1 MGQLSL
7 LLDRD
12 PHPIFDVLFV
22 VLPLRLGR
30 DTGMLHRVDRLVN
43 GVEENPDVLDQQH
56 LAGLPP
62 LFGRGRLEELHRRG
76 VSLHIITADT
86 NGTVAAQCAALPV
99 EVLVFDGGAV
109 AREKAALVERLGA
122 AETAAVGNG
131 RNDVEMLR
139 AAGLSLA
146 VMGDEGA
153 FTGALLSAHLACRTM
168 EEALD
173 LLLLPHRLKASLR
186 G

>member
-1 MGQLSL
+1 MTIPGWGE
-7 LLDRD
+7 
-12 PHPIFDVLFV
+12 V
-22 VLPLRLGR
+22 
-30 DTGMLHRVDRLVN
+30 RVAHL
-43 GVEENPDVLDQQH
+43 VLDYNGT
-56 LAGLPP
+56 LAKDGILLPEVGP
-62 LFGRGRLEELHRRG
+62 RLEELHRRG

-99 EVLVFDGGAV
+99 EVLVFDGDAV
-109 AREKAALVERLGA
+109 AREKAALVKRLGT

-153 FTGALLSAHLACRTM
+153 FTGALLSAHLACRTI

>member
-1 MGQLSL
+1 MIELTIPGWGE
-7 LLDRD
+7 
-12 PHPIFDVLFV
+12 V
-22 VLPLRLGR
+22 
-30 DTGMLHRVDRLVN
+30 RVAHL
-43 GVEENPDVLDQQH
+43 VLDYNGT
-56 LAGLPP
+56 LAKDGILLPGVGP
-62 LFGRGRLEELHRRG
+62 RLEELHRRG

-109 AREKAALVERLGA
+109 AQEKAALVERLGA

-153 FTGALLSAHLACRTM
+153 FTGALLVAHLACRTI

>member
-1 MGQLSL
+1 MIEVTIPGWGEVHLKHL
-7 LLDRD
+7 
-12 PHPIFDVLFV
+12 
-22 VLPLRLGR
+22 
-30 DTGMLHRVDRLVN
+30 
-43 GVEENPDVLDQQH
+43 VLDYNGTLAKDGH
-56 LAGLPP
+56 LLP
-62 LFGRGRLEELHRRG
+62 GVGARLEELARRG
-76 VSLHIITADT
+76 LSLFVITADT

-122 AETAAVGNG
+122 EETAAIGNG

-146 VMGDEGA
+146 VVGDEGA
-153 FTGALLSAHLACRTM
+153 FTGALLAAHLACRTM

-173 LLLLPHRLKASLR
+173 LLLYPNRLKASLR

>member
-1 MGQLSL
+1 MIEVTIPGWGE
-7 LLDRD
+7 
-12 PHPIFDVLFV
+12 V
-22 VLPLRLGR
+22 
-30 DTGMLHRVDRLVN
+30 RVAHL
-43 GVEENPDVLDQQH
+43 VLDYNGT
-56 LAGLPP
+56 LAKDGILLPGVGP
-62 LFGRGRLEELHRRG
+62 RLEELHRRG

-86 NGTVAAQCAALPV
+86 NGTVAAQCTALPV

-153 FTGALLSAHLACRTM
+153 FTGALLAAHLACRTI

>member
-1 MGQLSL
+1 MIELTIPGWGE
-7 LLDRD
+7 
-12 PHPIFDVLFV
+12 V
-22 VLPLRLGR
+22 
-30 DTGMLHRVDRLVN
+30 RVAHL
-43 GVEENPDVLDQQH
+43 VLDYNGT
-56 LAGLPP
+56 LAKDGILLPGVGP
-62 LFGRGRLEELHRRG
+62 RLEELHRRG

-109 AREKAALVERLGA
+109 AQEKAALVERLGA

-153 FTGALLSAHLACRTM
+153 FTGALLVAHLACRTM

>member
-1 MGQLSL
+1 MIEVTIPGWGE
-7 LLDRD
+7 
-12 PHPIFDVLFV
+12 V
-22 VLPLRLGR
+22 
-30 DTGMLHRVDRLVN
+30 RVAHL
-43 GVEENPDVLDQQH
+43 VLDYNGT
-56 LAGLPP
+56 LAKDGILLPGVGP
-62 LFGRGRLEELHRRG
+62 RLEELHRRG

-153 FTGALLSAHLACRTM
+153 FTGALLVAHLACRTI

>member
-1 MGQLSL
+1 MIELTIPGWGE
-7 LLDRD
+7 
-12 PHPIFDVLFV
+12 V
-22 VLPLRLGR
+22 
-30 DTGMLHRVDRLVN
+30 RVAHL
-43 GVEENPDVLDQQH
+43 VLDYNGT
-56 LAGLPP
+56 LAKDGILLPGAGP
-62 LFGRGRLEELHRRG
+62 RLEELHRRG

-153 FTGALLSAHLACRTM
+153 FTGALLSAHLACRTI

>member
-1 MGQLSL
+1 MIELTIPGWGE
-7 LLDRD
+7 
-12 PHPIFDVLFV
+12 V
-22 VLPLRLGR
+22 
-30 DTGMLHRVDRLVN
+30 RVAHL
-43 GVEENPDVLDQQH
+43 VLDYNGT
-56 LAGLPP
+56 LAKDGILLPGVGP
-62 LFGRGRLEELHRRG
+62 RLEELHRRG

-99 EVLVFDGGAV
+99 EVLVFDGSAV

-153 FTGALLSAHLACRTM
+153 FTGTLLSAHLACRTI
-168 EEALD
+168 EEVLD

>member
-1 MGQLSL
+1 MEVTIPGWGEVRLKHLVLDYNGTIAKDGQL
-7 LLDRD
+7 
-12 PHPIFDVLFV
+12 
-22 VLPLRLGR
+22 LP
-30 DTGMLHRVDRLVN
+30 
-43 GVEENPDVLDQQH
+43 GVAP
-56 LAGLPP
+56 
-62 LFGRGRLEELHRRG
+62 RLEELDRRG
-76 VSLHIITADT
+76 LSLFVITADT
-86 NGTVAAQCAALPV
+86 NGTVAAQCAVLPV
-99 EVLVFDGGAV
+99 EVLIFDGGAV

-122 AETAAVGNG
+122 EETAAIGNG

-153 FTGALLSAHLACRTM
+153 FTGALLAAHLACHTV

-173 LLLLPHRLKASLR
+173 LLLYPNRLKASLR

>member
-1 MGQLSL
+1 MIELTIPGWGEVCVAHL
-7 LLDRD
+7 
-12 PHPIFDVLFV
+12 
-22 VLPLRLGR
+22 
-30 DTGMLHRVDRLVN
+30 
-43 GVEENPDVLDQQH
+43 VLDYNGT
-56 LAGLPP
+56 LAKDGILLPGVGP
-62 LFGRGRLEELHRRG
+62 RLEELHRRG

-99 EVLVFDGGAV
+99 EVLVFDGSAV

-131 RNDVEMLR
+131 RNDVDMLR

-153 FTGALLSAHLACRTM
+153 FTGALLSAHLACRTI

-173 LLLLPHRLKASLR
+173 LLLLTHRLKASLR

>member
-1 MGQLSL
+1 MIELTIPGWGE
-7 LLDRD
+7 
-12 PHPIFDVLFV
+12 V
-22 VLPLRLGR
+22 
-30 DTGMLHRVDRLVN
+30 RVAHL
-43 GVEENPDVLDQQH
+43 VLDYNGT
-56 LAGLPP
+56 LAKDGILLPGVGP
-62 LFGRGRLEELHRRG
+62 RLEELHRRG

-153 FTGALLSAHLACRTM
+153 FTGALLVAHLACRTM

>member
-1 MGQLSL
+1 MLEVTIPGWGEVCLKHLVLDYNGTIAKDGQLLPGVAPRLEALARRGFS
-7 LLDRD
+7 
-12 PHPIFDVLFV
+12 LFV
-22 VLPLRLGR
+22 
-30 DTGMLHRVDRLVN
+30 
-43 GVEENPDVLDQQH
+43 
-56 LAGLPP
+56 
-62 LFGRGRLEELHRRG
+62 
-76 VSLHIITADT
+76 ITADT

-99 EVLVFDGGAV
+99 EVLIFDGGAV

-122 AETAAVGNG
+122 GETAAIGNG

-146 VMGDEGA
+146 VLGDEGV
-153 FTGALLSAHLACRTM
+153 FTGALLAAHLACRTV

-173 LLLLPHRLKASLR
+173 LLLYPNRLKASLR

>member
-1 MGQLSL
+1 MIEVTIPGWGE
-7 LLDRD
+7 
-12 PHPIFDVLFV
+12 V
-22 VLPLRLGR
+22 
-30 DTGMLHRVDRLVN
+30 RVAHL
-43 GVEENPDVLDQQH
+43 VLDYNGT
-56 LAGLPP
+56 LAKDGVLLPGVGP
-62 LFGRGRLEELHRRG
+62 RLEELHRRG

-99 EVLVFDGGAV
+99 EVLVFDGGTV
-109 AREKAALVERLGA
+109 AQEKAALVERLGA

-153 FTGALLSAHLACRTM
+153 FTGALLSAHLACRTI

>member
-1 MGQLSL
+1 MIELTIPGWGE
-7 LLDRD
+7 
-12 PHPIFDVLFV
+12 V
-22 VLPLRLGR
+22 
-30 DTGMLHRVDRLVN
+30 RVAHL
-43 GVEENPDVLDQQH
+43 VLDYNGT
-56 LAGLPP
+56 LAKDGILLPGVGP
-62 LFGRGRLEELHRRG
+62 RLEELHRRG

-109 AREKAALVERLGA
+109 AQEKAALVERLGA

-139 AAGLSLA
+139 AAGLSMA

-153 FTGALLSAHLACRTM
+153 FTGALLVAHLACRTI

>member
-1 MGQLSL
+1 MIEVTIPGWGE
-7 LLDRD
+7 
-12 PHPIFDVLFV
+12 V
-22 VLPLRLGR
+22 
-30 DTGMLHRVDRLVN
+30 RVAHL
-43 GVEENPDVLDQQH
+43 VLDYNGT
-56 LAGLPP
+56 LAKDGILLPGVGP
-62 LFGRGRLEELHRRG
+62 RLEELHRRG

-109 AREKAALVERLGA
+109 AQEKAALVERLGA

-139 AAGLSLA
+139 AAGLSMA

-153 FTGALLSAHLACRTM
+153 FTGALLVAHLACRTI

>member
-1 MGQLSL
+1 MTIPGWGE
-7 LLDRD
+7 
-12 PHPIFDVLFV
+12 V
-22 VLPLRLGR
+22 
-30 DTGMLHRVDRLVN
+30 RVAHL
-43 GVEENPDVLDQQH
+43 VLDYNGT
-56 LAGLPP
+56 LAKDGILLPGVGP
-62 LFGRGRLEELHRRG
+62 RLEELHRRG

-153 FTGALLSAHLACRTM
+153 FTGALLVAHLACRTI

>member
-1 MGQLSL
+1 MIELTIPGWGE
-7 LLDRD
+7 
-12 PHPIFDVLFV
+12 V
-22 VLPLRLGR
+22 
-30 DTGMLHRVDRLVN
+30 RVAHL
-43 GVEENPDVLDQQH
+43 VLDYNGT
-56 LAGLPP
+56 LAKDGILLPGVGP
-62 LFGRGRLEELHRRG
+62 RLEELHRRG

-153 FTGALLSAHLACRTM
+153 FTGALLVAHLACRTI

>member
-1 MGQLSL
+1 MIEVTIPGWGEV
-7 LLDRD
+7 RIA
-12 PHPIFDVLFV
+12 HV
-22 VLPLRLGR
+22 VLDYNGTLAKDGVRLP
-30 DTGMLHRVDRLVN
+30 
-43 GVEENPDVLDQQH
+43 GVGP
-56 LAGLPP
+56 
-62 LFGRGRLEELHRRG
+62 RLEELHRRG

-86 NGTVAAQCAALPV
+86 NGTVAAQCIGLPV

-139 AAGLSLA
+139 AAGLSLV

-153 FTGALLSAHLACRTM
+153 FTGALLSAHLACRTI

-173 LLLLPHRLKASLR
+173 LLLLPNRLKASLR

>member
-1 MGQLSL
+1 MIELTIPGWGEVCVAHL
-7 LLDRD
+7 
-12 PHPIFDVLFV
+12 
-22 VLPLRLGR
+22 
-30 DTGMLHRVDRLVN
+30 
-43 GVEENPDVLDQQH
+43 VLDYNGT
-56 LAGLPP
+56 LAKDGILLPGVGP
-62 LFGRGRLEELHRRG
+62 RLEELHRRG

-99 EVLVFDGGAV
+99 EVLVFDSSAV

-131 RNDVEMLR
+131 RNDVEMLC

-153 FTGALLSAHLACRTM
+153 FTGALLSAHLACRTI

>member
-1 MGQLSL
+1 MIELTIPGWGE
-7 LLDRD
+7 
-12 PHPIFDVLFV
+12 V
-22 VLPLRLGR
+22 
-30 DTGMLHRVDRLVN
+30 RVAHL
-43 GVEENPDVLDQQH
+43 VLDYNGT
-56 LAGLPP
+56 LAKHGILLPGVGP
-62 LFGRGRLEELHRRG
+62 RLEELHRRG

-99 EVLVFDGGAV
+99 EVLVFNGGAV

-153 FTGALLSAHLACRTM
+153 FTGALLVAHLACRTI